1 MNQLEVGIGVSTDKL
16 KKGLSEAERALNNFA
31 KETKSITTKLS
42 KNAIETSKVRKEI
55 LLLSAAEKSG
65 KISQN
70 AYGRG
75 LLDLTKKEQV
85 LSAQSKK
92 LRIDLTKLNQS
103 TRDLGGK
110 GMGTLKKGTIS
121 GNSAMTAFSR
131 TVQDAPFGLM
141 GVSNNITNLTEQFGY
156 LKAKTG
162 STGGAL
168 KAMLR
173 DLKGFGGITLAISLA
188 TSLMLVFGDTLF
200 KTKDK
205 AKELKEEQEKL
216 TKALKDY
223 EDQLDAVKKSRLIGG
238 RAAASEL
245 AHLQLLSNQTI
256 DTTRD
261 IGHRK
266 KALTELQKLY
276 PSYFAN
282 LSTDIKDQ
290 RELGFAM
297 IRLREKIE
305 DHNRAKAAQGLI
317 SKNVRKITGLE
328 IKAEEANLK
337 LKKFTADQTRKSS
350 AETIANNE
358 TLKEYNNLLNQINPL
373 LEKNARL
380 TQVVRNA
387 GGVVPLDFSIKATT
401 TDNIKVSSDIELED
415 GAKIVGIDKISENL
429 LNSTSEQGLLFQEGF
444 KNQFKLEIPPVNT
457 EELSLLQLRLMEFN
471 AAANELIQGSIANTF
486 MGLGDAIGNA
496 LANGGNVLIAV
507 GSAILQGLGKF
518 ISDMGGMLIKY
529 GTLAILKGKL
539 DIAILAGGPIA
550 IGAGIAAVAVGVALK
565 AAGSTIGSFA
575 TSGSSGSEAAGGG
588 SSSSSGF
595 TSSRSSSGF
604 SGSGDGTVVFEIAG
618 NKLIGVLSN
627 TLRQN
632 RSLGGGLGL
641 TT

>member
-16 KKGLSEAERALNNFA
+16 KKGLSEAEKALNNFA
-31 KETKSITTKLS
+31 KETKTITNSLS
-42 KNAIETSKVRKEI
+42 KNAIETSKVRKQV
-55 LLLSAAEKSG
+55 LLLNTAYKAG
-65 KISQN
+65 KISEN

-75 LLDLTKKEQV
+75 LLDLTNKEKV
-85 LSAQSKK
+85 LANQSKK
-92 LRIDLTKLNQS
+92 LRNDLTKLNQS
-103 TRDLGGK
+103 TRDLGNK
-110 GMGTLKKGTIS
+110 GMGTLKKGAAS

-131 TVQDAPFGLM
+131 TIQDAPFGIM

-156 LKAKTG
+156 LKNKTG

-168 KAMLR
+168 KAMLK
-173 DLKGFGGITLAISLA
+173 DLKGFGGITLAISVV
-188 TSLMLVFGDTLF
+188 TSLLLVFGDTLF

-266 KALTELQKLY
+266 KALAELQKIY

-350 AETIANNE
+350 KETIANNE

-387 GGVVPLDFSIKATT
+387 GGVVPLDFSIKAVT

-415 GAKIVGIDKISENL
+415 GAQIIGLDKISENL
-429 LNSTSEQGLLFQEGF
+429 LKSTSKQGLLFQEGF
-444 KNQFKLEIPPVNT
+444 KNQFKLEIPPVDT
-457 EELSLLQLRLMEFN
+457 KELALLQLRLMEFN

-486 MGLGDAIGNA
+486 MGLGDAIGSA
-496 LANGGNVLIAV
+496 LSEGGNVLMAV

-518 ISDMGGMLIKY
+518 ISEMGGMLIKY

-565 AAGSTIGSFA
+565 AAGSAIGSFA